1 MNLNQKSNDKEEIYK
16 KLLKYTKDGMP
27 YTEALKKAEEEV
39 IWEKLNQK
47 YRKLKKY

>member
-1 MNLNQKSNDKEEIYK
+1 MSQKSNEKEEIYK

-39 IWEKLNQK
+39 VWEKLNQK